1 MMLKSAI
8 VVCVAIMMGTTVAN
22 FVAPAFY
29 KGLEGP
35 KFTVLKKIGD
45 NIELRRYEPGSWV
58 SVQRSGMQLDSAMS
72 GTFMKLFGYIS
83 GGNAAG
89 AKIEMTAPV
98 LTKVVP
104 GQGPTCES
112 QFTMS
117 FYNPW
122 KYQSN
127 AAAPKPT
134 AAGVVLT
141 DMPALDV
148 YVISFGGWAN
158 EAAYKQ
164 YAARLMQKLKDEK
177 LAFDSSYWFTAGY
190 DSPYNMD
197 NRHNEVWVPA
207 AAPKVGASSSKPAAS
222 G

>member
-1 MMLKSAI
+1 M
-8 VVCVAIMMGTTVAN
+8 MMGTAAAQ

-29 KGLEGP
+29 KGLQGP

-58 SVQRSGMQLDSAMS
+58 SIKREGMQLDSAMS
-72 GTFMKLFGYIS
+72 GSFMKLFGYIS

-122 KYQSN
+122 KYQSG
-127 AAAPKPT
+127 AAPKPT
-134 AAGVVLT
+134 DASVFINNV
-141 DMPALDV
+141 PAMDV
-148 YVISFGGWAN
+148 YVLSFGGWAN
-158 EAAYKQ
+158 EAAYKTQ
-164 YAARLMQKLKDEK
+164 AAALMQKLKAEK
-177 LAFDSSYWFTAGY
+177 LPFDSSHWFTAGY
-190 DSPYNMD
+190 DSPYTMA

-207 AAPKVGASSSKPAAS
+207 AAAPAAAAAKAKPAAS
-222 G
+222 GH